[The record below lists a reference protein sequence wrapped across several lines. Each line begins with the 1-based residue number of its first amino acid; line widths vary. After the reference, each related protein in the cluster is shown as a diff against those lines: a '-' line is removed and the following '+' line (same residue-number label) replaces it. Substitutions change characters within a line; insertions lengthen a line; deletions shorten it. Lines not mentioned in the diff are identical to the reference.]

1 MLDKP
6 EEANNIECDT
16 RFKTSNSILVAKKK
30 KKYWKILI
38 GVVNMS
44 TFSNKKGNFFIR
56 QRVFFLNK

>member
-30 KKYWKILI
+30 KILENTDWCCQYVDI
-38 GVVNMS
+38 
-44 TFSNKKGNFFIR
+44 FK
-56 QRVFFLNK
+56 